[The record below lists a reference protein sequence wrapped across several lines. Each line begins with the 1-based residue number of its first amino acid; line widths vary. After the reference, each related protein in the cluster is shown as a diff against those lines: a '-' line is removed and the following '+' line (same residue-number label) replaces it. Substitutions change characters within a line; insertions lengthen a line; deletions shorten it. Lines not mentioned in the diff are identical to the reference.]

1 MAELPTVASLWI
13 GGTLTWVERLSLKS
27 FVDKGHHTVL
37 YTYEPVEGVPEGVE
51 VRDGSTIAD
60 IASMPRH
67 GRTGSPALFSDLFR
81 YHMMVKAPGEIW
93 IDTDMLCWQ
102 PLEGL
107 GDHVFGYEAPHQLNG
122 AILRLPPDSE
132 ALGQLLEFTKD
143 EYSIADFLSDEMKM
157 DYAEAA
163 QTGAPVHVSEQP
175 WGIWGPLALT
185 HFLKKT
191 GEARFAEKQSVY
203 YPIHYRDR
211 KLLFQRPAKVMRALG
226 DDTKAIHLWARRI
239 KRFAAKRFQGQPR
252 DDIFFGW
259 AMKEHGLP
267 LDEGGIGLHEDEYRL
282 PFVPAEEEGLPPGK
296 RNLTMLADI
305 YQSDKGSK
313 KHRYT
318 ELYDLLFQPYRD
330 RKITF
335 LEMGLQMGGPE
346 HSNPASRETTD
357 APSVRMWL
365 EYFSKANIIG
375 LDVSDFSWIEADRFK
390 FIQCDMDD
398 RDAIREA
405 TKVAPSFDIII
416 DDASHASSH
425 QQDAF
430 LEFFPKL
437 KSGGLYI
444 IEDLQWQPP
453 AYEKPPEEM
462 VKTRDFFQ
470 NYLASGRFSH
480 PNTETAAEF
489 NALRDQMSG
498 CFVFQH
504 HYRKDKIDKVVVI
517 HKA

>member
-191 GEARFAEKQSVY
+191 GEARFAE
-203 YPIHYRDR
+203 R
-211 KLLFQRPAKVMRALG
+211 
-226 DDTKAIHLWARRI
+226 
-239 KRFAAKRFQGQPR
+239 
-252 DDIFFGW
+252 
-259 AMKEHGLP
+259 E
-267 LDEGGIGLHEDEYRL
+267 LH
-282 PFVPAEEEGLPPGK
+282 K
-296 RNLTMLADI
+296 
-305 YQSDKGSK
+305 
-313 KHRYT
+313 
-318 ELYDLLFQPYRD
+318 
-330 RKITF
+330 KIT
-335 LEMGLQMGGPE
+335 EMPDELGLVVLVV
-346 HSNPASRETTD
+346 
-357 APSVRMWL
+357 SV
-365 EYFSKANIIG
+365 EGYSYK
-375 LDVSDFSWIEADRFK
+375 E
-390 FIQCDMDD
+390 
-398 RDAIREA
+398 
-405 TKVAPSFDIII
+405 
-416 DDASHASSH
+416 
-425 QQDAF
+425 
-430 LEFFPKL
+430 
-437 KSGGLYI
+437 
-444 IEDLQWQPP
+444 
-453 AYEKPPEEM
+453 
-462 VKTRDFFQ
+462 
-470 NYLASGRFSH
+470 
-480 PNTETAAEF
+480 AAE
-489 NALRDQMSG
+489 LLDIPVGTVMSRL
-498 CFVFQH
+498 H
-504 HYRKDKIDKVVVI
+504 RARKQLAQDMLEPLGVTS
-517 HKA
+517 